1 MAYKATNPYNGELIR
16 EFSDTTAE
24 QVEQALVNAHQF
36 YQTAKNQP
44 IAERAQLLQQL
55 VAELRNQVDHYARP
69 LTTNMGKLWPE
80 AQAEVKKAA
89 AFAEYYVK
97 NGERLLQDVAYPDVP
112 KGKAHVEYHS
122 LGAIMMIEPWN
133 FPFTQIMRVFAPN
146 FIIGNP
152 VLLKDPSIIPEC
164 AHAFE
169 AATIKVGLPA
179 GAFKNLF
186 INYDQV
192 DQIIADDRVQGVA
205 FTGSDSAGKK
215 IAATA
220 GKNLRKST
228 MELGGTDV
236 FIVLDDADLKNAIQ
250 AGVTGRLNNA
260 GQVCTAAKRF
270 IIHEA
275 VYADF
280 VAGMSAAFAKRKLGD
295 PMDPATTLAPLS
307 SKQAQEQLQKQV
319 DAVIKGGAKLIW
331 GKNEP
336 IAGPGAL
343 FNPLI
348 IEGMQADNPMY
359 DTELFG
365 PVAQIYKIKTDQE
378 ALDLANHSQRG
389 LGGSVFSANLARAR
403 KLASQIE
410 TGQVAI
416 NQMLTSYPELPFGGV
431 KHSGYGR
438 ELSDLGLHEFVNAK
452 TIIE

>member
-1 MAYKATNPYNGELIR
+1 MPYQAINPYSGELIR
-16 EFSDTTAE
+16 EFPDATTE
-24 QVEQALVNAHQF
+24 QVEQALVNAQQF
-36 YQTAKNQP
+36 YQSAKKQP
-44 IAERAQLLQQL
+44 IAERAHLLQQL
-55 VAELRNQVDHYARP
+55 ATEFRQQVAQYARP
-69 LTTNMGKLWPE
+69 MTTNMGKLWAE
-80 AQAEVKKAA
+80 AQAEVGKTAD
-89 AFAEYYVK
+89 FAEYYVK
-97 NGERLLQDVAYPDVP
+97 NGERLLQDTAYPDVP

-122 LGAIMMIEPWN
+122 IGAIMTIEPWN

-146 FIIGNP
+146 FIVGNP

-164 AHAFE
+164 AQAFE
-169 AATIKVGLPA
+169 DATRKVGLPV

-186 INYDQV
+186 ASYDQV
-192 DQIIADDRVQGVA
+192 NQIIADDRVQGVA
-205 FTGSDSAGKK
+205 FTGSDGAGKK

-220 GKNLRKST
+220 GENLCKST

-236 FIVLDDADLKNAIQ
+236 FIVLDDADLASAIA
-250 AGVTGRLNNA
+250 AGVAGRLNNA

-270 IIHEA
+270 MIHES

-280 VAGMSAAFAKRKLGD
+280 VAGMSAAFAQRKLGD
-295 PMDPATTLAPLS
+295 PLDSATTLAPLS
-307 SKQAQEQLQKQV
+307 SKAAQEQLQKQV
-319 DAVIKGGAKLIW
+319 AAIIKGGAKLIW

-348 IEGMQADNPMY
+348 LEGMDFDHPMY

-365 PVAQIYKIKTDQE
+365 PVAQIYKIKNDAE
-378 ALDLANHSQRG
+378 ALELANQSRRG
-389 LGGSVFSANLARAR
+389 LGGSIFSGNLARAR

-438 ELSDLGLHEFVNAK
+438 ELSDLGLREFVNAK